1 MLLARSL
8 ASLESLE
15 RFTFC
20 HRRDKFLRNACAI
33 RYYHHVPEHDIHE
46 ALSEED
52 IYASQMLKNPPRKSS
67 GGYYQNWISQ
77 RNSADRYDTNE
88 QPSRRA
94 RTRPEVKSFMEA
106 EFIDRRKCSRC
117 GNISS
122 RKPSA
127 SRRDAYR
134 YQNNPN
140 FSAKGHFGKRVAK
153 FPVIPSISAYVKSEA
168 AIFII
173 KTDPIIPFERYL

>member
-1 MLLARSL
+1 MYHVWQSNMNQKLKSRTRYVAIKGLHDRLSVL
-8 ASLESLE
+8 CFWLDHSLES
-15 RFTFC
+15 FTFC
-20 HRRDKFLRNACAI
+20 HRHDKFLRNAI
-33 RYYHHVPEHDIHE
+33 RYYHHIPEHDIHE

-52 IYASQMLKNPPRKSS
+52 LYASQMLKNPPRKPSA
-67 GGYYQNWISQ
+67 GYYQNWISQ
-77 RNSADRYDTNE
+77 RNSTDRYDTNE

-140 FSAKGHFGKRVAK
+140 FSTKAHFGKRIAK
-153 FPVIPSISAYVKSEA
+153 LF
-168 AIFII
+168 
-173 KTDPIIPFERYL
+173 RYRQS

>member
-1 MLLARSL
+1 MIDYLCYAFGSNILLNRLHSAIDM
-8 ASLESLE
+8 
-15 RFTFC
+15 TNFC
-20 HRRDKFLRNACAI
+20 ATHVRL
-33 RYYHHVPEHDIHE
+33 RYYHHIPEHEMHE

-52 IYASQMLKNPPRKSS
+52 LYASQMLKNSPRKSPAS
-67 GGYYQNWISQ
+67 YYQNWISQ
-77 RNSADRYDTNE
+77 RNAADRYDANE
-88 QPSRRA
+88 SSRRA

-122 RKPSA
+122 RKPSV

-140 FSAKGHFGKRVAK
+140 LSTKTHFGKRIAK
-153 FPVIPSISAYVKSEA
+153 LP
-168 AIFII
+168 
-173 KTDPIIPFERYL
+173 RYRQSSGCHLCKK